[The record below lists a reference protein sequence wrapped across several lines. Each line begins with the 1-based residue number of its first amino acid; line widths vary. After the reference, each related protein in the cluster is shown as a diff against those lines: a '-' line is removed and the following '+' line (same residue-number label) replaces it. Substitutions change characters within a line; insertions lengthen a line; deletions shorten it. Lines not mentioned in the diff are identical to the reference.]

1 MAVLLGAVR
10 ASEFDAKASS
20 EKPRVVV
27 VGTGFAGLE
36 LSKQNIFF
44 GYFIYIIL
52 SFSEKYS

>member
-36 LSKQNIFF
+36 LSKQNIFLDIL
-44 GYFIYIIL
+44 FI
-52 SFSEKYS
+52 